1 MKVYFANK
9 ISAAIFWVLLVGCI
23 PAIAQPKQAAQ
34 PVLSEDEQKL
44 AAAINAAPDL
54 AAKLN
59 AAGDL
64 IKKYPKTSLRSQ
76 VVENMASQVANVT
89 DNAQKL
95 ALAQQLLTIFN
106 EPAEVDI
113 VGPVA
118 VQAYADTNQ
127 ADGAFAKGAELL
139 ARAPDAVTLLV
150 QLVAIGSDQV
160 KKQNGKFVTQ
170 SIQHAN
176 QAISLIEANKKPA
189 RVDEARWT
197 AYKAQTLPALYQS
210 TGLLNFANGNRSEA
224 KASYTKASQ
233 LNPSDAFNFI
243 MLGAMLN
250 EEYQTE
256 AKQYQAMPPGP
267 ARDAQLTK
275 VQGLLDS
282 VIDAYA
288 HGVALS
294 EGNAALQS
302 IRAQYLQ
309 DLESYFKYRHSG
321 STDGMQALIDKYKA
335 PAKP

>member
-1 MKVYFANK
+1 MKNYFANK
-9 ISAAIFWVLLVGCI
+9 TSAAIFCVLLMSCI
-23 PAIAQPKQAAQ
+23 PAIAQPKQGAQ
-34 PVLSEDEQKL
+34 PALSGDEQKL
-44 AAAINAAPDL
+44 ATAINAAPDA
-54 AAKLN
+54 AAKLT
-59 AAGDL
+59 AAAEL
-64 IKKYPKTSLRSQ
+64 IKKYPKTSLRQQ

-118 VQAYADTNQ
+118 VQAYADNNQ

-139 ARAPDAVTLLV
+139 ARSPDAVTLLV
-150 QLVAIGSDQV
+150 QLVAIGTDQL
-160 KKQNGKFVTQ
+160 KKQNAKYVTQ
-170 SIQHAN
+170 TIQHAT
-176 QAISLIEANKKPA
+176 QAITLFEADKRPVRIE
-189 RVDEARWT
+189 EARWAT
-197 AYKAQTLPALYQS
+197 YKAQTLPALYQS
-210 TGLLNFANGNRSEA
+210 SGLLNFANGNRSKA
-224 KASYTKASQ
+224 KADYTKASQ

-256 AKQYQAMPPGP
+256 AKQYQGMPPGP

-288 HGVALS
+288 HGVALA
-294 EGNAALQS
+294 EGNASLQS

-309 DLESYFKYRHSG
+309 DLESYYKYRHSG
-321 STDGMQALIDKYKA
+321 STEGMQALIDKYKA